1 MEMKMISNLVYL
13 LDESGREIAPVPVET
28 PGQVPHYRIIC
39 AWCDTV
45 MEQGAH
51 GAEVS
56 HAICPTCFD
65 KVAA

>member
-13 LDESGREIAPVPVET
+13 LDEAGRNIAPVPTET
-28 PGQVPHYRIIC
+28 PGQVPHYRIVC

-45 MEQGAH
+45 MEQGVT
-51 GAEVS
+51 GSEVS
-56 HAICPTCFD
+56 HAICPKCFD